1 MKRWVLAACL
11 LTGCQRCQ
19 SAPAGADAA
28 TGPTSFDLGMPEKV
42 GAPGFAP
49 LPSPQ
54 GYGLPTG
61 CRFEGDVKRARL
73 PEGRTRFV
81 AAREH
86 LEALALAHEK
96 GAGVVEPGAVH
107 EVPWGDLDAPPLL
120 DRGSRSWIAAW
131 AEPTAAGTRRAL
143 LWRGGKRSEA
153 LAEGDELALAD
164 VACRGDDC
172 VVLGSLVRAAAAPGA
187 SWIAGKAD
195 APASSWKRIDLDL
208 GGDQPWRPLAIASP
222 TWAALASDR
231 EVALFEVGA
240 DRAERRQRVD
250 APHGAYDATFAGEP
264 LVIAPGD
271 RTDRPCGAEEF
282 PIVVLTASGKRHEL
296 RTPAPPE
303 SVIARPLAGGALVA
317 WVAPVSCQHLER
329 RVVYVTLLNRSG
341 APASSP
347 MAVADAT
354 GFALAT
360 HGDALSLWLL
370 SGRDLSW
377 VRARCS

>member
-1 MKRWVLAACL
+1 MKRWWLVAVL

-19 SAPAGADAA
+19 SPAAGRDAEPNA
-28 TGPTSFDLGMPEKV
+28 TSFDLGMPEKV
-42 GAPGFAP
+42 AAPAFSP

-54 GYGLPTG
+54 GYGLPSG

-73 PEGRTRFV
+73 PEGRTRFA
-81 AAREH
+81 AAREQ
-86 LEALALAHEK
+86 LDALALAHDSR
-96 GAGVVEPGAVH
+96 AGFVEAASVQEAPWAVV
-107 EVPWGDLDAPPLL
+107 DSPPLM
-120 DRGSRSWIAAW
+120 DRGSRSWLAAW
-131 AEPTAAGTRRAL
+131 SEPTAAGTRRAL
-143 LWRGGKRSEA
+143 LWRGGHRSEA
-153 LAEGDELALAD
+153 LAEGDALELAD
-164 VACRGDDC
+164 IACHGEDC

-195 APASSWKRIDLDL
+195 APASTWKRIDLDL
-208 GGDQPWRPLAIASP
+208 GGDEPWRPLAIASP
-222 TWAALASDR
+222 SWAALVSDR
-231 EVALFEVGA
+231 HVALFEVGA
-240 DRAERRQRVD
+240 DRAEKRQVLD

-264 LVIAPGD
+264 LVVAPAE
-271 RTDRPCGAEEF
+271 RVDRPCGAEEF
-282 PIVVLTASGKRHEL
+282 PVVVLSASGKRHEI

-303 SVIARPLAGGALVA
+303 SVIARPLNQGALVA

-329 RVVYVTLLNRSG
+329 RVVYVTLLGSSG

-360 HGDALSLWLL
+360 RGDELSLWLL